1 MLPPP
6 DLGETIMH
14 REHRPP
20 LRIAPLCGYG
30 KSRHGALEAADRH
43 AKRLGILGHVECRG
57 RMEPAP
63 RERSVDLRERLSYAA
78 LIAAPLIELASAAGW
93 PALPGAP
100 LLTIAA

>member
-1 MLPPP
+1 
-6 DLGETIMH
+6 MH

-20 LRIAPLCGYG
+20 PRIAPLCGYG
-30 KSRHGALEAADRH
+30 RSRHGALEAADRH
-43 AKRLGILGHVECRG
+43 ARRLGIFGHVER
-57 RMEPAP
+57 RAIQPPLAP